1 MASAA
6 KKSKLEEIEEK
17 RKTRYS
23 KEYDKEY
30 DFVRECSSGIYESD
44 YKFHCMVC
52 NIDLSCA
59 GGGRN
64 DICTES
70 HKNNYEVMRSEH
82 CEIFFVT
89 CSSAFFYIT
98 ENYRTIHLIST
109 FYITEN
115 YQTIHLIS
123 TYMILAR

>member
-6 KKSKLEEIEEK
+6 KKSKVEETEEK

-23 KEYDKEY
+23 KEYEKEY
-30 DFVRECSSGIYESD
+30 DFVREWSSGVHESD

-64 DICTES
+64 DICKHSLSES
-70 HKNNYEVMRSEH
+70 HKNNYEIMRSKH

-89 CSSAFFYIT
+89 CSSAF
-98 ENYRTIHLIST
+98 